1 MQTRLSD
8 SRRYPRDA
16 HRRGDY
22 RRLSAMNSLRDI
34 VQGQDAAQPLAAPR
48 WDWSEVRKVL
58 LVRLRS
64 IGDTVLATP
73 SVVALKRFLPRVQ
86 VDILV
91 EDWIAPLLDH
101 HPHIDNVL
109 AIERGG
115 FMTRARVARELRSAN
130 YDVVYNLHG
139 GTTATFL
146 TRATGARH
154 RVGFKTYQYAQLHN
168 HQAPSPLLL
177 WGQQKTHSVEQQLAL
192 LGWTGVPITDRP
204 RTVLGVS
211 PQAAAT
217 INQRLAAIGLEDRKI
232 ALIHPAA
239 AFATKQWATENFA
252 RVVEHL
258 AGRGF
263 APVAIAAPHEQ
274 GLLDTLIESSSVP
287 VVTLDLSLPEVTA
300 LARRSQVFVGND
312 SGIAHIAAAVGTRS
326 VVVFGSS
333 NIAQYRVR
341 GAVFQEP
348 SVSPPS
354 TTITWP
360 VMCRASSLHRN
371 TITRATSS
379 GSATRPS
386 TDSCSARSSTS
397 RGSLARRSVLTKPGA
412 TAFTFT
418 LEGPRSTAAERV
430 SPMSAALLA
439 A

>member
-1 MQTRLSD
+1 
-8 SRRYPRDA
+8 
-16 HRRGDY
+16 
-22 RRLSAMNSLRDI
+22 MNSLRDI
-34 VQGQDAAQPLAAPR
+34 VQLSPELRGLETQAMYGLQGQDAAQPLAPSR
-48 WDWSEVRKVL
+48 WDWSEVRKIL

-91 EDWIAPLLDH
+91 EDWVAPLLDH
-101 HPHIDNVL
+101 HPHIDNVV

-115 FMTRARVARELRSAN
+115 FMTRARVARELRASD

-192 LGWTGVPITDRP
+192 LGWTGVPVTDRP

-252 RVVEHL
+252 RVVEYL
-258 AGRGF
+258 AERGF
-263 APVAIAAPHEQ
+263 APVAIAAPHEHAV
-274 GLLDTLIESSSVP
+274 LDTLVESSSVP

-312 SGIAHIAAAVGTRS
+312 SGIAHIAAAVGTRC

-333 NIAQYRVR
+333 NIAHWRPWNSAPAEVVFEEMPCQPCHGYFCEKFAQPECILRV
-341 GAVFQEP
+341 
-348 SVSPPS
+348 
-354 TTITWP
+354 P
-360 VMCRASSLHRN
+360 V
-371 TITRATSS
+371 TR
-379 GSATRPS
+379 
-386 TDSCSARSSTS
+386 
-397 RGSLARRSVLTKPGA
+397 V
-412 TAFTFT
+412 
-418 LEGPRSTAAERV
+418 TAAIDRV
-430 SPMSAALLA
+430 LPQRGT
-439 A
+439 